1 MIDKPNT
8 YTNPRNHQTRSK
20 PRAVPSNGAT
30 SVEFQ
35 RNRRRRKTSDSYGR
49 CSSLRIPGQVA
60 QLRGLCTTCARWSK
74 VWSFLVS
81 VPSSPPLP
89 LYPFRCHR
97 LLFEPE
103 LNRVAIQPKQVN
115 ISTLWTQV
123 MGAFA
128 LRDKRMEAR
137 RDISLSRPFLIF
149 STSCSLRYLP
159 SSLIYHLYLKVYS
172 PVRISGRTLTAPDL
186 AIGVC
191 VCHIFCYLLV

>member
-1 MIDKPNT
+1 MDSA
-8 YTNPRNHQTRSK
+8 R
-20 PRAVPSNGAT
+20 RAQGEAKCGR
-30 SVEFQ
+30 F
-35 RNRRRRKTSDSYGR
+35 SY
-49 CSSLRIPGQVA
+49 L
-60 QLRGLCTTCARWSK
+60 
-74 VWSFLVS
+74 
-81 VPSSPPLP
+81 SPPPPSTTLS
-89 LYPFRCHR
+89 LSQVVVRTGAR
-97 LLFEPE
+97 RAE

-149 STSCSLRYLP
+149 FHLPFFLSSLFTS

-172 PVRISGRTLTAPDL
+172 PVRISGRTLTEPDL

>member
-1 MIDKPNT
+1 MDSA
-8 YTNPRNHQTRSK
+8 R
-20 PRAVPSNGAT
+20 RAQGEAKCGR
-30 SVEFQ
+30 F
-35 RNRRRRKTSDSYGR
+35 SYL
-49 CSSLRIPGQVA
+49 SP
-60 QLRGLCTTCARWSK
+60 
-74 VWSFLVS
+74 
-81 VPSSPPLP
+81 PPPLP
-89 LYPFRCHR
+89 LSLPQVVLRTGAR
-97 LLFEPE
+97 RAE

-191 VCHIFCYLLV
+191 VCHIFCYLWV